1 MVKFLVI
8 RFSSI
13 GDIVL
18 TTPVVRCLKDQVD
31 HSEVHYLTKPGYAEI
46 LKANPHIDKIHILS
60 DNQRETISALRE
72 EGFDYVIDLQNNLR
86 SMKIKSTLKRM
97 YFTVHKLNLK
107 KWILV
112 NFGID
117 RLPEKHLVD
126 RYLDTLQVFDVKN
139 DGKGLDYFIPAEAVV
154 QPSSLPEPFSKG
166 YTVVAIGGAHMTKK
180 LPDDQLMGLCR
191 QLQQPVILVG
201 GPEDLDTAASL
212 VRALPEKKIL
222 NGCGQWSINQSAS
235 VIRQAACIITHD
247 TGMMHI
253 AAAFH
258 KKIITIWGNTVP
270 EFGMYA
276 YQPAEGSLNFQ
287 VEGLRCRPCSKL
299 GKTRCPKKHFKCMRN
314 HTLDEIAKAANSLC
328 LNSAP
333 RTGK

>member
-18 TTPVVRCLKDQVD
+18 TSPVVRCLKNQVD
-31 HSEVHYLTKPGYAEI
+31 QSEVHYLTKPGYAEI
-46 LKANPHIDKIHILS
+46 LKANPYIDKIHRLS
-60 DNQRETISALRE
+60 DNQSETIATLKE

-86 SMKIKSTLKRM
+86 SMNIKSALKRM

-112 NFGID
+112 NFKID
-117 RLPEKHLVD
+117 RLPERHLVD
-126 RYLDTLQVFDVKN
+126 RYLDTLKLFDVKN
-139 DGKGLDYFIPAEAVV
+139 DGGGLDYYIPTEAVV
-154 QPSSLPEPFSKG
+154 QPAAVPEVFHKG
-166 YTVVAIGGAHMTKK
+166 YIVLAIGGGHATKK
-180 LPDDQLMGLCR
+180 LPPDQLIDLCR

-201 GPEDLDTAASL
+201 GPEDKNTAASL
-212 VRALPEKKIL
+212 IQAVPGRDVL
-222 NGCGQWSINQSAS
+222 NGCGQWSISQSAS
-235 VIRQAACIITHD
+235 IIQQAACVITHD

-276 YQPAEGSLNFQ
+276 YRPAEGSLNFQ

-299 GKTRCPKKHFKCMRN
+299 GKKRCPKKHFRCMQDHAMDR
-314 HTLDEIAKAANSLC
+314 IAEAANALC

-333 RTGK
+333 QTDK